1 MISMSTIDEKLKA
14 SRDLF
19 VRKLE
24 EVRADSDLSR
34 EGRARHIAPLYQ
46 GAKVEEARLR
56 QARRDELAQRTTDAE
71 HKAFAPPSL
80 RGADP
85 ALVQMN
91 FRFALDSVEKITDT
105 AELSRKLERATLTG
119 DRTLARAC
127 GIRANEIKADHVVTT
142 YLANDEEARK
152 DWLEWSDAHAEMSGS
167 GLGETFDS
175 GIPTLEEPSE
185 LRGFQEAAQA

>member
-1 MISMSTIDEKLKA
+1 MIINDKLKTN
-14 SRDLF
+14 RERF
-19 VRKLE
+19 TRKLE
-24 EVRADSDLSR
+24 DVRADNDLSR
-34 EGRARHIAPLYQ
+34 EGKARRLAPLYQ
-46 GAKVEEARLR
+46 EAKAEEARLR
-56 QARRDELAQRTTDAE
+56 QVRRDELAKRTSDAE
-71 HKAFAPPSL
+71 RKAFAPPSL

-91 FRFALDSVEKITDT
+91 FRSALDSVEQINDN
-105 AELSRKLERATLTG
+105 AELARKLERATLTG

-127 GIRANEIKADHVVTT
+127 GIRANELGADHVVTT
-142 YLANDEEARK
+142 YLANDEQARK
-152 DWLEWSDAHAEMSGS
+152 DWVEWSDAHSEMAGS

>member
-1 MISMSTIDEKLKA
+1 MSIVEKIRA
-14 SRDLF
+14 NRDRYQ
-19 VRKLE
+19 RKL
-24 EVRADSDLSR
+24 ADIQQDNDLTA
-34 EGRARHIAPLYQ
+34 EAKARQLRPVFDE
-46 GAKVEEARLR
+46 AKREEARLR
-56 QARRDELAQRTTDAE
+56 QVRRDELAERTSDAE
-71 HKAFAPPSL
+71 RKAFAPPPL
-80 RGADP
+80 RGSDP

-119 DRTLARAC
+119 DRTLARATA
-127 GIRANEIKADHVVTT
+127 IRANELGADHVVTT
-142 YLANDEEARK
+142 YLANDEQARK
-152 DWLEWSDAHAEMSGS
+152 DWTEWADAHAEMSGS